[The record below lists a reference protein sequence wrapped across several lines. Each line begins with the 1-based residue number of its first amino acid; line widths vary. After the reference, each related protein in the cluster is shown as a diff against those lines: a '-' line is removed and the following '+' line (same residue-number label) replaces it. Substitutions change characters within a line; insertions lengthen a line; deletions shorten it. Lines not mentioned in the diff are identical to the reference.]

1 MVWRTRITFIQTM
14 DDYRKSI
21 MEYEIYNNKP
31 GIEIVFSNGFEN
43 ISLFYAIYD
52 WPAATKFY
60 KLLTD
65 AINNKNSFISDTSFN
80 VSEHDEVVL
89 LNTINDTVDK
99 INKKYKIN
107 IPVITSDS
115 DLNLLHRAT
124 VPVNCELWKII
135 NDSIHS
141 YEQYK
146 IQINSEPRVNAYF
159 RFEPRN
165 LIPLNKEDFLFFKA
179 DREFGDLCMNYTHK
193 GKHWLELQ
201 SDNDPDS
208 LTDGQLQAE
217 THLEAGGYLV
227 FRPPS
232 PNPFYRLNKFIQWF
246 NNACPGKSVT
256 SEMAVGYLL
265 LGKMVMPQSW
275 NGFYVPERSDWVRRL
290 CNYKTIIG
298 INLITINDV
307 PSLLKK
313 SKII

>member
-1 MVWRTRITFIQTM
+1 
-14 DDYRKSI
+14 
-21 MEYEIYNNKP
+21 MEYGIYNNRP
-31 GIEIVFSNGFEN
+31 GIEIVFYNGFEN

-52 WPAATKFY
+52 WPAATRFY

-65 AINNKNSFISDTSFN
+65 AIDNKNSFISNTSFN

-89 LNTINDTVDK
+89 LKTINNTVDK

-115 DLNLLHRAT
+115 DLNFLHRAT
-124 VPVNCELWKII
+124 VPVNCELWEII

-146 IQINSEPRVNAYF
+146 IQMNSEPSINAYF

-165 LIPLNKEDFLFFKA
+165 LIPLNNEDFLFFKA

-201 SDNDPDS
+201 SDNDLNS

-217 THLEAGGYLV
+217 THLEAGGYLI

-232 PNPFYRLNKFIQWF
+232 PSPFYRLNKFVQWF
-246 NNACPGKSVT
+246 KESCPDKSIT
-256 SEMAVGYLL
+256 PDMAVGYLL
-265 LGKMVMPQSW
+265 LGKLVMPVHW
-275 NGFYVPERSDWVRRL
+275 NNFYVNERSDWTRML
-290 CNYKTIIG
+290 SQYKTIVDIK
-298 INLITINDV
+298 LLTINDV
-307 PSLLKK
+307 PKLLKK
-313 SKII
+313 SRMVQ

>member
-1 MVWRTRITFIQTM
+1 M

-21 MEYEIYNNKP
+21 MEYDIYNNRP
-31 GIEIVFSNGFEN
+31 GIEIVFSNGSEN
-43 ISLFYAIYD
+43 ISLFYAMYD
-52 WPAATKFY
+52 WPAANKFY

-65 AINNKNSFISDTSFN
+65 AINNKNLFISDTSFN
-80 VSEHDEVVL
+80 VSKDDEVVL
-89 LNTINDTVDK
+89 LKTINNTVDK
-99 INKKYKIN
+99 INKKYEIN

-165 LIPLNKEDFLFFKA
+165 LIPLTSEDFLFFKA

-201 SDNDPDS
+201 SDNDPNS

-232 PNPFYRLNKFIQWF
+232 PSPFYRLNKFIQWF
-246 NNACPGKSVT
+246 TDTCPGKSIT
-256 SEMAVGYLL
+256 PDMAIGYLL

-275 NGFYVPERSDWVRRL
+275 NSFYVPERSDWVRML

-298 INLITINDV
+298 INLLIINDV

-313 SKII
+313 SRII